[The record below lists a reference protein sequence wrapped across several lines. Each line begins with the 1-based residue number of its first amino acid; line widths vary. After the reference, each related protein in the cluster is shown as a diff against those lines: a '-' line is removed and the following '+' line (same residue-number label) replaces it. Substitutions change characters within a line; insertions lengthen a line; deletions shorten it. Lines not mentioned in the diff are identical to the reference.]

1 MSFKYGSRVST
12 AQPVD
17 DRRPHAQ
24 VRNEM
29 AVHDIDV
36 DSLGASFF
44 NLENLLAQSSKIR
57 GQD

>member
-1 MSFKYGSRVST
+1 MHFQR
-12 AQPVD
+12 QPRHSPQPLD
-17 DRRPHAQ
+17 DRRPHAE
-24 VRNEM
+24 VRNKV